1 MQDIF
6 TTDGIALFP
15 KSPPKGGDASHDD
28 WGQAFITLGKALS
41 SSTRAAGLS
50 RSW

>member
-6 TTDGIALFP
+6 TTDGIALF
-15 KSPPKGGDASHDD
+15 PPKGGDASHDD